1 MDDKKRKK
9 QKGRLK
15 RLLVLFGIFA
25 AGVLGTFVLKDE
37 FIVLLGGSLVFKGI
51 GGVRALRMIRT
62 VCIAGAALTGIGG
75 GVFGVTTISRL
86 QDQEAIEQKRNA
98 FVAENRRKQ
107 IANLSVKDKLENS
120 LLRDMLKEK
129 LANGWNVLVEPIGQ
143 CVGQLEQ
150 MDSYQERL
158 SRLLATND
166 VHTLSD
172 TEEVLDRVE
181 QYICKNVRKVLN
193 YMEVADP
200 NSAEDVELL
209 RTKFAACYGDNQE
222 QLKQTQEFIF
232 ALTDFINQQ
241 GDSDNDLSMLE
252 VYKNTILESIKE

>member
-1 MDDKKRKK
+1 MNDKKEKK
-9 QKGRLK
+9 QKGRLR

-25 AGVLGTFVLKDE
+25 VGLLGTFLLKDE
-37 FIVLLGGSLVFKGI
+37 VIYFI
-51 GGVRALRMIRT
+51 GVRGLRTIR
-62 VCIAGAALTGIGG
+62 IILGAGTALTGISG

-86 QDQEAIEQKRNA
+86 QDQAAIEQERNA
-98 FVAENRRKQ
+98 FVEENKRKQ

-120 LLRDMLKEK
+120 RLRDMLKEK
-129 LANGWNVLVEPIGQ
+129 TANGWSVLSEPITQ
-143 CVGQLEQ
+143 CVTQLEQ

-158 SRLLATND
+158 TRLLASND

-200 NSAEDVELL
+200 QSAEDVALL
-209 RTKFAACYGDNQE
+209 QTKFAACYGDNQE
-222 QLKQTQEFIF
+222 QLKKTQEFIF

-241 GDSDNDLSMLE
+241 GDSDNDISMLE
-252 VYKNTILESIKE
+252 VYKNTILESIQE

>member
-1 MDDKKRKK
+1 MNDKKEKK
-9 QKGRLK
+9 QKGRL
-15 RLLVLFGIFA
+15 RGLLVLFGIFA
-25 AGVLGTFVLKDE
+25 VGLLGTFILKDE
-37 FIVLLGGSLVFKGI
+37 VIYFFTVRGLRTIRIILGVG
-51 GGVRALRMIRT
+51 T
-62 VCIAGAALTGIGG
+62 ALTGISG

-86 QDQEAIEQKRNA
+86 QDQATIEQERNA
-98 FVAENRRKQ
+98 FVEENKRKQ

-120 LLRDMLKEK
+120 RLRDMLKEK
-129 LANGWNVLVEPIGQ
+129 TANGWNVLSEPITQ
-143 CVGQLEQ
+143 CVTQLEQ

-158 SRLLATND
+158 TRLLASND

-200 NSAEDVELL
+200 QSAEDVALL
-209 RTKFAACYGDNQE
+209 QTKFAACYGDNQE
-222 QLKQTQEFIF
+222 QLKKTQEFIF

-241 GDSDNDLSMLE
+241 GDSDNDISMLE
-252 VYKNTILESIKE
+252 VYKNTILESIQE